1 MPQTKLLILGG
12 SSEGATLARAL
23 ESDHRFAATLSLAG
37 RTQHP
42 AGGPTPTRS
51 GGFGGA
57 EGLARYLALNR
68 IDILVDATHPY
79 AARMKRNAVEAA
91 ALTGVKLLAIR
102 RPPWTPE
109 AGNNWITAAD
119 LDEAAAALGD
129 RPKRVFLTT
138 GRKELAPFKAAAH
151 HFYLLRSV
159 EAPAPEALPPRVEAI
174 SARGPFAYADELNL
188 LRSHAIDILVT
199 KNSGGTA
206 TAAKLAAARAL
217 DLPVVM
223 VERPAMPD
231 APSVETVAEAIHW
244 LEGAHDSTSSA

>member
-1 MPQTKLLILGG
+1 
-12 SSEGATLARAL
+12 
-23 ESDHRFAATLSLAG
+23 
-37 RTQHP
+37 
-42 AGGPTPTRS
+42 
-51 GGFGGA
+51 
-57 EGLARYLALNR
+57 
-68 IDILVDATHPY
+68 
-79 AARMKRNAVEAA
+79 MKRNAVEAA

-109 AGNNWITAAD
+109 AGDNWITAAD

-159 EAPAPEALPPRVEAI
+159 EAPGPDALPPRVEAI

-231 APSVETVAEAIHW
+231 APSVETVAEAIDW

>member
-12 SSEGATLARAL
+12 SSESASLARAL
-23 ESDHRFAATLSLAG
+23 ASDQRFAATLSLAG

-42 AGGPTPTRS
+42 AGGSTPTRS

-91 ALTGVKLLAIR
+91 ALAGVKLLAIR
-102 RPPWTPE
+102 RPPWMPE
-109 AGNNWITAAD
+109 PGDNWITVAD
-119 LDEAAAALGD
+119 LNDAAAALGD
-129 RPKRVFLTT
+129 EPRRVLLTT

-159 EAPAPEALPPRVEAI
+159 DTPEPDVLPPRVKTI
-174 SARGPFAYADELNL
+174 SARGPFAYADEFEL
-188 LRSHAIDILVT
+188 LRAHAIDVLVT

-217 DLPVVM
+217 NLPVVM
-223 VERPAMPD
+223 VERPAMPE
-231 APSVETVAEAIHW
+231 APSVETVAEALDW
-244 LEGAHDSTSSA
+244 LEGAHSSTSSA

>member
-12 SSEGATLARAL
+12 SSEGASLARAL
-23 ESDHRFAATLSLAG
+23 ESDQRYAATLSLAG

-42 AGGPTPTRS
+42 AGGSTPMRS

-57 EGLARYLALNR
+57 EGLARYLTLNR
-68 IDILVDATHPY
+68 IDILVDATHPF

-91 ALTGVKLLAIR
+91 ALTGIKLLAIR
-102 RPPWTPE
+102 RPPWMPE
-109 AGNNWITAAD
+109 AGDHWIMVAN

-129 RPKRVFLTT
+129 RPKRVLLTS

-159 EAPAPEALPPRVEAI
+159 EVPEPEALPPRVKAI
-174 SARGPFAYADELNL
+174 SARGPFAYADELEL
-188 LRSHAIDILVT
+188 LRAHAIEVVVT

-217 DLPVVM
+217 DLPVLM
-223 VERPAMPD
+223 VERPRMPD
-231 APSVETVAEAIHW
+231 APSVETVAEAIAW
-244 LEGAHDSTSSA
+244 LERAHGSTSSA